1 MISMEKR
8 IFLFDNL
15 KFFLILTVVIGH
27 FIAYIT
33 KSSHM
38 MSGLFLFIYSFHMP
52 FFIYLAG
59 LFHSNHN
66 IKNRCVSFIAIGFSM
81 KILFALCRIVFLHK
95 AFFSL
100 LADPGVP
107 WFMFAMAM
115 FIATSYFLRD
125 FNTSNLFILFTL
137 LACFSGYDKS
147 LGDYLYLSR
156 FIVFYPFYLLGQMT
170 NKEKV
175 LSITQRPV
183 LKIIGA
189 ICIIGWGILC
199 MTQTGHLSFLLTL
212 FTGKHSFASNEIF
225 AFYGPIYRA
234 LCMAITIIA
243 GFCLMCIFP
252 NKKLPFI
259 TKAGSRTLQVFFWHY
274 PFIYFLTG
282 IHADKL
288 LSDSAPGKIIWL
300 LISILLTLLLS
311 TRIFAFPV
319 KGIQKSFSSGKY

>member
-27 FIAYIT
+27 FIDYIT

-115 FIATSYFLRD
+115 FTATSYFLRD
-125 FNTSNLFILFTL
+125 FNTSNLFIFFTL
-137 LACFSGYDKS
+137 LACFSVYDKS

-156 FIVFYPFYLLGQMT
+156 FIVFYPFYLLGQIT
-170 NKEKV
+170 NKEKI

-183 LKIIGA
+183 LKIIGKK
-189 ICIIGWGILC
+189 
-199 MTQTGHLSFLLTL
+199 QTKQISFLLTL

-225 AFYGPIYRA
+225 TFYGPIYRA

-319 KGIQKSFSSGKY
+319 KGIQKSFSSDKY